1 MINEDNGRLCPVCGQ
16 RFLIFS
22 FRHSECNLFIRSCS
36 LVRFRQQNLG
46 EISCLESHDGNMT
59 HS

>member
-22 FRHSECNLFIRSCS
+22 FRHSECILFIRSCS

-46 EISCLESHDGNMT
+46 KISSCFAVS
-59 HS
+59 